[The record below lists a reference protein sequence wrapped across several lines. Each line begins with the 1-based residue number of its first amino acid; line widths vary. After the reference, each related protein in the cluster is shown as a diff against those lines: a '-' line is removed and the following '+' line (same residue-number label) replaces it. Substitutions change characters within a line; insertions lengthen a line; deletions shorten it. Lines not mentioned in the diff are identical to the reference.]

1 MSLSTARFFV
11 GHWLFVDNSVLSIKE
26 KRRRDRRIPRV
37 ALKKYGESP
46 FKYLYNSCN
55 DQALLNITA
64 TDHAVF
70 KELLA
75 LFEPN
80 FNKYMMDDNSN
91 IRRVKCTRNGKRK
104 GRKRDIDAV
113 GCLAL
118 VLFWYRTRGSSARGL
133 SMPFGL
139 TGTRLYVWL
148 RFGRRVL
155 LYSLQHVEGAKVR
168 LPTNDEVA
176 KFRRAISNKYPVLTD
191 VWAA

>member
-1 MSLSTARFFV
+1 
-11 GHWLFVDNSVLSIKE
+11 
-26 KRRRDRRIPRV
+26 
-37 ALKKYGESP
+37 
-46 FKYLYNSCN
+46 
-55 DQALLNITA
+55 
-64 TDHAVF
+64 
-70 KELLA
+70 
-75 LFEPN
+75 
-80 FNKYMMDDNSN
+80 MDDNSN
-91 IRRVKCTRNGKRK
+91 IRRVKYTRNGKRK

-176 KFRRAISNKYPVLTD
+176 KFRMPKVDDAEDTGDTLGAGAGAGRFSNVGSS
-191 VWAA
+191 